1 MTSDRKHVAEALKDE
16 IQRLGGFVIS
26 PPGDIERIR
35 FQFLIPGSSIQLQ
48 KLRDLGFN
56 PIFRNADPRFGNDT
70 LMPCNTFE
78 IRLEPERLPVIDD
91 RVIHGE
97 IVDRTKAA
105 AEKAAVEAMSVA
117 ILGKRR

>member
-1 MTSDRKHVAEALKDE
+1 MTPNRKQVAEALKDE

-48 KLRDLGFN
+48 RLRDLGFN

-70 LMPCNTFE
+70 IMPCNTFE
-78 IRLEPERLPVIDD
+78 IRLEPERLPVMDD
-91 RVIHGE
+91 RTIKDTE
-97 IVDRTKAA
+97 LATK
-105 AEKAAVEAMSVA
+105 EKTDYERQQVLKY
-117 ILGKRR
+117 LGIQK